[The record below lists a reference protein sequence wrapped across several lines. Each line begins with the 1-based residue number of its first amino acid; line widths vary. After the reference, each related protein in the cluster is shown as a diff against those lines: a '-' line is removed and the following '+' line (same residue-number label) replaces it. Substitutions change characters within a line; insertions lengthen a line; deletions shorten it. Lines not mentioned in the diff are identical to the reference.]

1 MKRLTLALALL
12 AVPASALD
20 LEAMTEAEREAF
32 RAEVRAYL
40 LEHPEVLSEVADALE
55 AKQAEE
61 QIAADAAMIAAN
73 EADIFEDGWSFV
85 GGNPEGGLTLVEF
98 IDYRCGYCKKAHAEV
113 AELVKSDGDIRYVVK
128 EFPILGEPSVLT
140 SRFAIATLQVAGP
153 EAYAQVNASF
163 YDGSFRG
170 EPSAETLAAHAAG
183 LGLDAHAI
191 LARMDAPEVT
201 KIIEENHLLAERLQI
216 SGTPTFVF
224 GETMLRGYVPLEQM
238 RMIVTDERG

>member
-40 LEHPEVLSEVADALE
+40 LEHPEVLSEIADALE

-128 EFPILGEPSVLT
+128 EFPILGEQSVLT
-140 SRFAIATLQVAGP
+140 SRFAIATL
-153 EAYAQVNASF
+153 
-163 YDGSFRG
+163 
-170 EPSAETLAAHAAG
+170 
-183 LGLDAHAI
+183 
-191 LARMDAPEVT
+191 
-201 KIIEENHLLAERLQI
+201 KIV
-216 SGTPTFVF
+216 G
-224 GETMLRGYVPLEQM
+224 
-238 RMIVTDERG
+238 